1 MPSGWISWRWVLI
14 RISQGN
20 IIMSSGWHT
29 LLFLSHP
36 DDFSQHVVALQR
48 LRMIR
53 LENQSINITVLA
65 FCNWTIALGFL
76 EVMTFC
82 YINVDFPRPWWV
94 LENQRVYNRISTNTV
109 KCGNA
114 CIMFPIQ
121 LSLSL
126 GSGCSSVMR
135 QLHFSS
141 YSKRQRSTMVFGRGS
156 CVAMYAW
163 RSR

>member
-1 MPSGWISWRWVLI
+1 MHYAIRRWFLI
-14 RISQGN
+14 RMIHGN

-29 LLFLSHP
+29 FLFLSHL
-36 DDFSQHVVALQR
+36 DDLSQHVVALGC

-53 LENQSINITVLA
+53 LKNQSITMIVVA
-65 FCNWTIALGFL
+65 FCKWTMALGFL

-94 LENQRVYNRISTNTV
+94 FENQRVYNRISTNTV

-114 CIMFPIQ
+114 CIMFPLQ
-121 LSLSL
+121 LTLSL